1 MLKKLLIANR
11 GEIAIRIARTAADLG
26 ISTVSIYSEDDNQS
40 LHTRHTDTAV
50 DLNKIGIAAYLDA
63 DRIVSIALEQG
74 CDSIHPGYG
83 FLSESAE
90 FASICEKNGLIFVG
104 PSPEGLHSFGDKAA
118 ARALA
123 DKCDVPVLPGR
134 SHGISLEEL
143 SLIHI

>member
-50 DLNKIGIAAYLDA
+50 NLNKLGIAAYLDA

-74 CDSIHPGYG
+74 
-83 FLSESAE
+83 
-90 FASICEKNGLIFVG
+90 
-104 PSPEGLHSFGDKAA
+104 
-118 ARALA
+118 
-123 DKCDVPVLPGR
+123 
-134 SHGISLEEL
+134 L